1 MSSAEVYILGKK
13 YTIRGDAPLEHM
25 QRLARHIEEKIKEVC
40 DKYPNITPTNA
51 LILAS
56 FNITDEL
63 FRNRA
68 EQDDVARHIE
78 EKATLLVDLFEQ
90 Q

>member
-1 MSSAEVYILGKK
+1 MASAEVYILGKK
-13 YTIRGDAPLEHM
+13 YTIKGEAPSEHM
-25 QRLARHIEEKIKEVC
+25 QRLARYVEEKIKEVC

-51 LILAS
+51 LILAA
-56 FNITDEL
+56 FNVTDEL

-78 EKATLLVDLFEQ
+78 KNAALLVDLFEQ